1 MVIKI
6 ISIDH
11 VQLCIPPGKE
21 NEARNFYS
29 GVLELEEIEK
39 PESLKP
45 NGGLW
50 YRIGDSQELHIGIE
64 GKEGIEEA
72 SKESKAHP
80 AFEIL
85 HLDEARHYLERN
97 GIEINEE
104 TRIPGVSRFSIRDPF
119 GNRLEFLERL

>member
-11 VQLCIPPGKE
+11 VQVCIPPGKE
-21 NEARNFYS
+21 GEARNFYS

-50 YRIGDSQELHIGIE
+50 YRIGDTQELHIGIE
-64 GKEGIEEA
+64 ERGIEQPGQ
-72 SKESKAHP
+72 ESKAHP
-80 AFEIL
+80 AFEVL
-85 HLDEARHYLERN
+85 HLDEARNYLERN

>member
-11 VQLCIPPGKE
+11 VQVCIPPGKE
-21 NEARNFYS
+21 SEARNFYS

-45 NGGLW
+45 SGGLW
-50 YRIGDSQELHIGIE
+50 YRIGNNQELHIGIE
-64 GKEGIEEA
+64 QSGQET
-72 SKESKAHP
+72 KAHP
-80 AFEIL
+80 AFEVL
-85 HLDEARHYLERN
+85 HLDEARNYLERN

>member
-11 VQLCIPPGKE
+11 VQVCIPPGKE

-29 GVLELEEIEK
+29 GVLELDEIEK
-39 PESLKP
+39 PDELKK

-50 YRIGDSQELHIGIE
+50 YRIGNSQELHIGIE
-64 GKEGIEEA
+64 EQGDET
-72 SKESKAHP
+72 KAHP
-80 AFEIL
+80 AFEVL
-85 HLDEARHYLERN
+85 HLDEARNYLERN